1 MIGNTTLLY
10 CYVASVIVFEIE
22 HIKKLKHQDQ
32 NAFNQ
37 FYLETVDMFFRY
49 INANY
54 FIGKQDAE
62 DIISDFYV
70 KFWEGVKAYKED
82 QSFTAYFRT
91 IFKNTI
97 KDFFKKNSDTPFTEL
112 QTNDEGLAFED
123 TLVDD
128 IDLTKLLENDFKFE
142 QIEKAMKQLDDISKD
157 IIYFKFIEEKTNEEI
172 SSITWS
178 SNEMI
183 RQRLSRAIKQLKKL
197 LETK

>member
-1 MIGNTTLLY
+1 M
-10 CYVASVIVFEIE
+10 IVFDIE
-22 HIKKLKHQDQ
+22 HIKKLKQQDQ

-54 FIGKQDAE
+54 FINKQDAE

-70 KFWEGVKAYKED
+70 KFWEWVKSYKED
-82 QSFTAYFRT
+82 QSFSAYFRT

-97 KDFFKKNSDTPFTEL
+97 KDFFKKNSDTPFTDL
-112 QTNDEGLAFED
+112 QTNEDWEAFED

-128 IDLTKLLENDFKFE
+128 LDLTKLLENDFKFE
-142 QIEKAMKQLDDISKD
+142 QIEKAMKRLDDVSKD
-157 IIYFKFIEEKTNEEI
+157 IIYFRFIEEKTNEEI

-197 LETK
+197 LENNV

>member
-1 MIGNTTLLY
+1 MIN
-10 CYVASVIVFEIE
+10 FETE
-22 HIKKLKHQDQ
+22 HIKKLKQQDQ

-37 FYLETVDMFFRY
+37 FYLQTVDMFFRY

-54 FIGKQDAE
+54 FISKQDAE

-70 KFWEGVKAYKED
+70 KFWEGVKSYKED

-97 KDFFKKNSDTPFTEL
+97 KDFFKKNSDKPFAEL
-112 QTNDEGLAFED
+112 QKNDEWERFED

-128 IDLTKLLENDFKFE
+128 VDLTTLLENDFKFE
-142 QIEKAMKQLDDISKD
+142 QIEHAMQRLDDMSKD

-172 SSITWS
+172 SFITWT

-197 LETK
+197 LEADV

>member
-1 MIGNTTLLY
+1 M
-10 CYVASVIVFEIE
+10 IVFDIE
-22 HIKKLKHQDQ
+22 HIKKLKQQDQ
-32 NAFNQ
+32 NSFNQ

-54 FIGKQDAE
+54 FINKQDAE

-70 KFWEGVKAYKED
+70 KFWEWVKSYKED

-97 KDFFKKNSDTPFTEL
+97 KDFFKKNSDTPFTDL
-112 QTNDEGLAFED
+112 QTNDEWEAFED

-142 QIEKAMKQLDDISKD
+142 QIEKAMKKLDDISKD
-157 IIYFKFIEEKTNEEI
+157 IIYFRFIEERTNEEI

-178 SNEMI
+178 SNEMV

-197 LETK
+197 LENTL

>member
-1 MIGNTTLLY
+1 M
-10 CYVASVIVFEIE
+10 VSFDAE
-22 HIKKLKHQDQ
+22 HVKKMKEQEP

-37 FYLETVDMFFRY
+37 FYLQTVDMFFRY

-54 FIGKQDAE
+54 FIVKQDAE

-70 KFWEGVKAYKED
+70 KFWEAIKSYKED

-112 QTNDEGLAFED
+112 QTNDEWEKFED
-123 TLVDD
+123 TLVDEM
-128 IDLTKLLENDFKFE
+128 DLTKLLEDDFRFD
-142 QIEKAMKQLDDISKD
+142 QIEKAMKRLDDVSKD
-157 IIYFKFIEEKTNEEI
+157 IIYFRFIEEKTNEEI
-172 SSITWS
+172 ALITWS
-178 SNEMI
+178 SNEII

-197 LETK
+197 LEQQ

>member
-1 MIGNTTLLY
+1 MINIDT
-10 CYVASVIVFEIE
+10 E
-22 HIKKLKHQDQ
+22 HIKKLKQQDQ

-37 FYLETVDMFFRY
+37 FYLQTVDMFFRY

-54 FIGKQDAE
+54 FIAQQDAE

-70 KFWEGVKAYKED
+70 KFREWVKSYKED
-82 QSFTAYFRT
+82 QSFSAYFWT

-97 KDFFKKNSDTPFTEL
+97 KDFFKKNSDTPFTDL
-112 QTNDEGLAFED
+112 QQNDEWEQFED

-128 IDLTKLLENDFKFE
+128 VDITKLLENDFKFE
-142 QIEKAMKQLDDISKD
+142 QIEKAMKRLDDVSKD

-172 SSITWS
+172 SLITWT
-178 SNEMI
+178 SNDMI

-197 LETK
+197 LGK